1 MTARSAKPVKK
12 SRRKLGLILVVL
24 VPLILVILSA
34 ATAVTAMQ
42 FENHDDFCASCH
54 SEPEDTYFQREVSAS
69 TDLASFHSAQDVRC
83 IDCHS
88 GPGVV
93 PGRIRAVTLGAKDLL
108 AWVTGQARQP
118 AVHTRP
124 IEDAN
129 CLKCHQPVT
138 QRRDFNNHFHVF
150 LSRWQAVDKNAAT
163 CVSCHQ
169 SHHTDGEAQLA
180 FLNREHTVSVCQR
193 CHQTLGGGD

>member
-1 MTARSAKPVKK
+1 MTARSARPVKK

-24 VPLILVILSA
+24 VPLILVVLSA

-54 SEPEDTYFQREVSAS
+54 SNPEDTYFQREAAAS
-69 TDLASFHSAQDVRC
+69 TDLASFHSTQDVRC

-88 GPGVV
+88 GPGLV
-93 PGRIRAVTLGAKDLL
+93 PGRISALTLGAKDLL
-108 AWVTGQARQP
+108 AWVSGQARQP
-118 AVHTRP
+118 AVYTRP
-124 IEDAN
+124 VEDAN
-129 CLKCHQPVT
+129 CLKCHQQVT

-150 LSRWQAVDKNAAT
+150 LPRWQAVDKNAAT

-180 FLNREHTVSVCQR
+180 FLNRDHTVSVCQS